1 MRQKIG
7 IGQHLPQSR
16 PAHAVQDKQRSYT
29 QIERSGGAAVTNAV
43 SAVKPKVSITEELR
57 KGLNNSQLAVKKMD
71 TEITRQG
78 ISTME
83 TSVNGTRFDQRRSI
97 DRTMMTTANNE
108 QDYGSLLSPGSPVA
122 KTGKANLGY
131 SAQRQ

>member
-1 MRQKIG
+1 M
-7 IGQHLPQSR
+7 
-16 PAHAVQDKQRSYT
+16 
-29 QIERSGGAAVTNAV
+29 

-122 KTGKANLGY
+122 KTGKASLGY